1 MYEEI
6 RCRDIFEPALS
17 TFCERR
23 AEGTGHDYV
32 IGRLGKDGLA
42 ATRDVGFGGSKVV
55 LDLGETSLC
64 LEQSAVCMEN
74 SGRSGFMRK
83 GGKGERGGLTF
94 GHDDLCIENFG
105 S

>member
-1 MYEEI
+1 
-6 RCRDIFEPALS
+6 
-17 TFCERR
+17 
-23 AEGTGHDYV
+23 
-32 IGRLGKDGLA
+32 
-42 ATRDVGFGGSKVV
+42 VV